1 MDLLDGI
8 SGSTAEKA
16 RASEPICE
24 IAPPEKLDG
33 RERKIWR
40 HLCEGL
46 AAEGRLKQ
54 KDSVAIYRICRA
66 YVLWQDARREV
77 DKIRR
82 DSLIMT
88 TPKGYRQMDAAIA
101 VERSLGKD
109 LDDCLDAMGLNMTAF
124 APANL
129 RFVQAERL
137 HQMNQMALFGDQ
149 ENPVNVFAEQLKDL
163 GKGSHV
169 H

>member
-1 MDLLDGI
+1 MDIFDGN
-8 SGSTAEKA
+8 SGLPADQA
-16 RASEPICE
+16 CASKQHCE

-33 RERKIWR
+33 REKKIWR
-40 HLCEGL
+40 HICEGL

-66 YVLWQDARREV
+66 WVLWQDARRIV
-77 DKIRR
+77 DKVRR
-82 DSLIMT
+82 GESGLIMT
-88 TPKGYRQMDAAIA
+88 TPNGYRQIDAAVA
-101 VERSLGKD
+101 AERSLGKD
-109 LDDCLDAMGLNMTAF
+109 LDECLDAMGLNMTAF

-137 HQMNQMALFGDQ
+137 ANQMDLFAGDDSPIDAFIKQ
-149 ENPVNVFAEQLKDL
+149 QKELDGA
-163 GKGSHV
+163 HV

>member
-8 SGSTAEKA
+8 SGPTAGKA

-33 RERKIWR
+33 REKKVWR
-40 HLCEGL
+40 HVCEGL

-66 YVLWQDARREV
+66 FVLWQDARREV

-82 DSLIMT
+82 ESLIMR
-88 TPKGYRQMDAAIA
+88 TPKGYRQMDAALA

-109 LDDCLDAMGLNMTAF
+109 LDCCLDAMGLNMASF

-129 RFVQAERL
+129 RFIQAERL
-137 HQMNQMALFGDQ
+137 QQMNQMALFGDQ
-149 ENPVNVFAEQLKDL
+149 ENPINVFTEQLKDL
-163 GKGSHV
+163 GKDKHV